1 MAWISV
7 HQEVDGTKLRRLYQ
21 AIGCSKFEALGI
33 LNFLWFWGMKNAD
46 ETGLAVDADLDV
58 LSRYLYGCGENFDL
72 DMGKVVQALVDVGW
86 IDMAP
91 GGFHIHDW
99 DIWQEQWYKLQRT
112 RRTDAE
118 RKRKARME
126 EAERYSPES
135 MEPDSHKGEKSNG
148 SKRKAKAEQPEK
160 KSYAEFVKMTEAS
173 YNRLIELYGREF
185 ADTCITELDLY
196 KGSKG
201 KTYKDDYRAIL
212 SWVVD
217 RVKEKKPGLLEKSR
231 SESAAPPSGNESPY
245 AEWGERNE

>member
-21 AIGCSKFEALGI
+21 TIGCSKFEALGI

-46 ETGLAVDADLDV
+46 ETGLAKDTDLDV
-58 LSRYLYGCGENFDL
+58 LSRYLYGCGENSEL
-72 DMGKVVQALVDVGW
+72 DMGRVVQSLVDVGW
-86 IDMAP
+86 IDMTP
-91 GGFHIHDW
+91 DGFHIHDW
-99 DIWQEQWYKLQRT
+99 DIWQEQWYKLQKT

-126 EAERYSPES
+126 KDNRFAEECQ
-135 MEPDSHKGEKSNG
+135 EEEK
-148 SKRKAKAEQPEK
+148 KPKAPREMGKAEQSEK
-160 KSYAEFVKMTEAS
+160 KSYAEFVKMTETS
-173 YNRLIELYGREF
+173 YNRLVELYGKLF

-201 KTYKDDYRAIL
+201 RIYKDDYRAIL

-231 SESAAPPSGNESPY
+231 SESATSPAGDGNPY
-245 AEWGERNE
+245 AEWGEQNG

>member
-58 LSRYLYGCGENFDL
+58 LSRYLYGCGENSDL

-86 IDMAP
+86 LDIVKE
-91 GGFHIHDW
+91 GIHIHDW
-99 DIWQEQWYKLQRT
+99 DQWQEQWYKYQRT
-112 RRTDAE
+112 KEYNA
-118 RKRKARME
+118 KRMRETRSADKAR
-126 EAERYSPES
+126 
-135 MEPDSHKGEKSNG
+135 KT
-148 SKRKAKAEQPEK
+148 AKAESGSEEAPKKPAKKEPEK
-160 KSYAEFVKMTEAS
+160 KSYAEFVKMTEVS
-173 YNRLIELYGREF
+173 YNRLIELYGKEF

-231 SESAAPPSGNESPY
+231 SESAVPPSGNESPY
-245 AEWGERNE
+245 AEWDDRNE